1 MKKIFNL
8 VAVGMVLAS
17 VNVNAQTYVNE
28 MTQADVE
35 RDCYI
40 EGGSALFNDAA
51 DAYYGD
57 GSYVQ
62 KSSASTPTAFI
73 FNRDIWGN
81 KNLTGFIVNVL
92 VPNDRMDF
100 GSENWQEVVI
110 DLEEYIGSTFKQ
122 FYFSPNEKF
131 GTDNVAV
138 AETTYLDNIY
148 ISDVATSSGIADNV
162 VSTSKVW
169 GGKGALYVEGEAG
182 EMSVYSVSG
191 MEIGKYALNGFLQI
205 DIERGIYLVKIGDT
219 TSKIVVY

>member
-1 MKKIFNL
+1 M
-8 VAVGMVLAS
+8 
-17 VNVNAQTYVNE
+17 
-28 MTQADVE
+28 
-35 RDCYI
+35 
-40 EGGSALFNDAA
+40 
-51 DAYYGD
+51 
-57 GSYVQ
+57 
-62 KSSASTPTAFI
+62 
-73 FNRDIWGN
+73 
-81 KNLTGFIVNVL
+81 
-92 VPNDRMDF
+92 
-100 GSENWQEVVI
+100 I

>member
-1 MKKIFNL
+1 MKN
-8 VAVGMVLAS
+8 S
-17 VNVNAQTYVNE
+17 
-28 MTQADVE
+28 
-35 RDCYI
+35 
-40 EGGSALFNDAA
+40 
-51 DAYYGD
+51 
-57 GSYVQ
+57 
-62 KSSASTPTAFI
+62 
-73 FNRDIWGN
+73 
-81 KNLTGFIVNVL
+81 
-92 VPNDRMDF
+92 
-100 GSENWQEVVI
+100 
-110 DLEEYIGSTFKQ
+110 
-122 FYFSPNEKF
+122 